1 MFKKAKVLL
10 ATDFSKTAEKLT
22 DCLVEL
28 KNVGI
33 EEVIILQVIED
44 HIGSP
49 EGAHYAKKTDQKLLE
64 KSREKAEKIGLKA
77 ITAVEIGKPYKKII
91 EKAEEE
97 KCSLIL
103 IASHGGGII
112 KELLLGS
119 TTLNLIRKTTV
130 PVLIEKYEEIAKNDF
145 ITFSKN
151 KFERI
156 LLPIDFSV
164 FNNKVLDMVK
174 KMSNPSE
181 EIILTNIIE
190 SSDNLEELEAR
201 KKEAEKR
208 LQEIHRE
215 LTEENIKS
223 RCNIEVRH
231 GDPAKNIIEIAEE
244 KDVGIIIMSTK
255 GKSNLKELLIGS
267 TAEKVA
273 EKSPIPVLLV
283 PADK

>member
-1 MFKKAKVLL
+1 MFKKGKVLL

-33 EEVIILQVIED
+33 EEVLILQVLED
-44 HIGSP
+44 HIGSF
-49 EGAHYAKKTDQKLLE
+49 EGAHFAKKTDQKLLE

-77 ITAVEIGKPYKKII
+77 STAVEIGKPYKKII

-97 KCSLIL
+97 NCSLIL
-103 IASHGGGII
+103 ISSHGGGII

-130 PVLIEKYEEIAKNDF
+130 PVLIEKYEEIARDEFK
-145 ITFSKN
+145 TVSKN

-164 FNNKVLDMVK
+164 FNDKVLDMVK

-190 SSDNLEELEAR
+190 SSDNLEELKER
-201 KKEAEKR
+201 KKEVEKR
-208 LQEIHRE
+208 LKEIHKE
-215 LTEENIKS
+215 LTAEIINS

-231 GDPAKNIIEIAEE
+231 GDPAKNIIEVAEE
-244 KDVGIIIMSTK
+244 KDAGLIIMSKK

-283 PADK
+283 PADE